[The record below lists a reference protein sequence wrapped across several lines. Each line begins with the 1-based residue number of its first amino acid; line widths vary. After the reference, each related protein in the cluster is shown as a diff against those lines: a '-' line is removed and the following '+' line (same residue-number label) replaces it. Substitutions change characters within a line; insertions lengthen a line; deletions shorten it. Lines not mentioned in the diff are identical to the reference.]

1 MNSLL
6 TSVSAQDLRRAAE
19 IKEKIESL
27 QAELAQILGSESVA
41 PRRRSSA
48 LLTKGQARVK
58 KSRVKRSAAVRA
70 RLSAIAKA
78 RWKKARAA
86 GKTAL

>member
-41 PRRRSSA
+41 PRHRSSA
-48 LLTKGQARVK
+48 PLIKGGARIK
-58 KSRVKRSAAVRA
+58 RAGVKRSAAVRA